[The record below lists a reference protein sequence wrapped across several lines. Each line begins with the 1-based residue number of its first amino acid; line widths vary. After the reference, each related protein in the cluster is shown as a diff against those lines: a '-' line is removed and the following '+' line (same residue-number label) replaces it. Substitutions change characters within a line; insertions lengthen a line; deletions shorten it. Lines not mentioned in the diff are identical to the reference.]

1 MAEQADLGAACQR
14 QGSVVVLQQ
23 GSALGL
29 NGGAQLCFV
38 SLALFVGSKARFEV
52 FGIFRS
58 VALDD
63 LIGRCIQSNVQGGGV
78 LICNHVAHDGG
89 DGQNRRQR
97 SEHRPQTYFGFL
109 GIHWFSSFSFI
120 TTARQRNVLVYT
132 QFALLDLVFTSL

>member
-23 GSALGL
+23 GSTLGL

-78 LICNHVAHDGG
+78 LICD
-89 DGQNRRQR
+89 
-97 SEHRPQTYFGFL
+97 
-109 GIHWFSSFSFI
+109 
-120 TTARQRNVLVYT
+120 VYT

>member
-1 MAEQADLGAACQR
+1 MAEQADLGAVCQR

-52 FGIFRS
+52 FG
-58 VALDD
+58 
-63 LIGRCIQSNVQGGGV
+63 
-78 LICNHVAHDGG
+78 
-89 DGQNRRQR
+89 
-97 SEHRPQTYFGFL
+97 
-109 GIHWFSSFSFI
+109 
-120 TTARQRNVLVYT
+120 VYT